1 MNLYIAGRYNGV
13 STLTVKERA
22 FQTLVHPKHEHS
34 SSIRNHQQVT
44 QIKQVEQVQR
54 NVARF
59 VLSTSPPQ
67 KNISFPEKTNVN
79 FYCVLP
85 NSGALF

>member
-1 MNLYIAGRYNGV
+1 M

-34 SSIRNHQQVT
+34 SSIWNHQQVT

-54 NVARF
+54 NAARF
-59 VLSTSPPQ
+59 VLSLTPPPPK
-67 KNISFPEKTNVN
+67 KNISFPKKTNVN

-85 NSGALF
+85 NSGAHF